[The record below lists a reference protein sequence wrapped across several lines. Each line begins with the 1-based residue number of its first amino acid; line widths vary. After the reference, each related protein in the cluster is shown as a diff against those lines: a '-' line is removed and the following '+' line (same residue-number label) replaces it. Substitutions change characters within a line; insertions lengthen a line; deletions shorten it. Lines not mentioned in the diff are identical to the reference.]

1 MTKTERFN
9 KVVEYLLENR
19 KIYNR
24 SDLAGILNKHKS
36 YISEVSN
43 GKRDLSEQFVLS
55 LCSKFPELSASWLMT
70 EEGSMIIDADSL
82 EQFLTEQDKQIAT
95 QQQTIQDLSST
106 VRSLSET
113 IAEQQRTIARLQ
125 NEKDALEKRIAEG
138 SISAKSAP
146 TSGVVKTPRP

>member
-9 KVVEYLLENR
+9 KAVQYLLENR

-24 SDLAGILNKHKS
+24 SDLASILNKHKS

-113 IAEQQRTIARLQ
+113 IAEQQRTIVRLQ
-125 NEKDALEKRIAEG
+125 GEKDTLEKKIAEG
-138 SISAKSAP
+138 NISATSAP
-146 TSGVVKTPRP
+146 TSGVAETQRP

>member
-9 KVVEYLLENR
+9 KAVEYLLENR

-43 GKRDLSEQFVLS
+43 GKRELSEQFVLS
-55 LCSKFPELSASWLMT
+55 LCAKFPEISASWLMT
-70 EEGSMIIDADSL
+70 EEGTMVIDADSL

-113 IAEQQRTIARLQ
+113 VAEQQRTIARLQ
-125 NEKDALEKRIAEG
+125 GEKEALEKRITEG
-138 SISAKSAP
+138 NISVTSAS
-146 TSGVVKTPRP
+146 TIGVIKTPRP